1 MNKSVLLLAL
11 LSSSVLAAPA
21 SQLGFSNNETLTV
34 KLSSVDINRLIVAN
48 DKITSVVC
56 PTAFCT
62 LPMGNGADGVPIP
75 LDPSGAALISLNVEE
90 PFTFYVSTQKGKN
103 FGVFA
108 TPLRIPAITTEF
120 ISTDRDT
127 TLAAKFETNAPYQDM
142 LVQLMQS
149 MMRFDELNLPPEGF
163 ILTNIEE
170 KEREPVPLDVI
181 PKRLFSGDT
190 FSGLMYEVKNNTTK
204 SITLTNT
211 RFYVRGL
218 RALSLDKKTLAPNES
233 TRMYQIVSG
242 EFL

>member
-1 MNKSVLLLAL
+1 MKKYALLLAI
-11 LSSSVLAAPA
+11 LSNSALAAPA
-21 SQLGFSNNETLTV
+21 SQIGFSNNETLTV
-34 KLSSVDINRLIVAN
+34 KLSSVDINRLIVKD

-62 LPMGNGADGVPIP
+62 LPMGNGVDGAPIP

-127 TLAAKFETNAPYQDM
+127 TLAKKFETSAPYQNM
-142 LVQLMQS
+142 LVKLMKN
-149 MMRFDELNLPPEGF
+149 MMRFDEEQTPPEGF
-163 ILTNIEE
+163 IVTHITE

-181 PKRLFSGDT
+181 PKRLFSGNT
-190 FSGLMYEVKNNTTK
+190 FSGLIYEVKNNTNNT
-204 SITLTNT
+204 ITLTNT

-218 RALSLDKKTLAPNES
+218 RALSLDKKTLLPNES